1 VALVAQPA
9 DSERRVMNGK
19 EQKKP
24 KKTQAQKK
32 AAKAEKKA
40 KKP

>member
-1 VALVAQPA
+1 VDL
-9 DSERRVMNGK
+9 ERRAMNGK

-32 AAKAEKKA
+32 AVKAEKKA

>member
-9 DSERRVMNGK
+9 DSERRAMNGK

-24 KKTQAQKK
+24 KKAQKK
-32 AAKAEKKA
+32 GKGKAGAKE
-40 KKP
+40 